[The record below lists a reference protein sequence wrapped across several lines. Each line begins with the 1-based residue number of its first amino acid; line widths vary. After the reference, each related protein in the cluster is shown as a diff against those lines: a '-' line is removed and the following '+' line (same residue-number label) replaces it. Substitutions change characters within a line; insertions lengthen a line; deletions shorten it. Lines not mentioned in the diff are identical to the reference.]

1 MLIDMVI
8 YFIFAI
14 LIYHLM
20 IMLLYLVADWI
31 KPLQKFYCKIGWH
44 CHSKDY
50 QFDYSDGA
58 SAHCTCKWCG
68 YHGMIDSQGNL
79 F

>member
-50 QFDYSDGA
+50 QFDYSDGV

>member
-1 MLIDMVI
+1 MLIDYIIILI

-14 LIYHLM
+14 LMM

-44 CHSKDY
+44 CRSKDY
-50 QFDYSDGA
+50 QFDYSDGV
-58 SAHCTCKWCG
+58 SAHCTCEWCG

>member
-1 MLIDMVI
+1 MTVI
-8 YFIFAI
+8 LWFIFAI
-14 LIYHLM
+14 LLM

-58 SAHCTCKWCG
+58 STHCTCKWCG
-68 YHGMIDSQGNL
+68 YHGMVDSQGNL

>member
-1 MLIDMVI
+1 MLIDYIIILI

-14 LIYHLM
+14 LM

-50 QFDYSDGA
+50 QFDYSDGV
-58 SAHCTCKWCG
+58 SAHCTCEWYG

>member
-1 MLIDMVI
+1 MKIVFLIIVS
-8 YFIFAI
+8 
-14 LIYHLM
+14 LITTLFVT
-20 IMLLYLVADWI
+20 LLVSYLLADHI

-50 QFDYSDGA
+50 IFNEFNGVSN
-58 SAHCTCKWCG
+58 HCTCKWCG
-68 YHGMIDSQGNL
+68 YEGMIDSQGNL

>member
-1 MLIDMVI
+1 MLINYIILVI

-14 LIYHLM
+14 L
-20 IMLLYLVADWI
+20 MLVLFLYLLADWI

-50 QFDYSDGA
+50 QFDYSDGV
-58 SAHCTCKWCG
+58 SEHCTCKWCG